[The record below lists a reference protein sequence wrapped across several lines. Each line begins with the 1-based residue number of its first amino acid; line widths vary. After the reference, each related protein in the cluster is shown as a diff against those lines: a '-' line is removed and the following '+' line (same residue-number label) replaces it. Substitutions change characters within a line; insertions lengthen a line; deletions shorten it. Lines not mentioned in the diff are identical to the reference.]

1 MHRAPSHAALG
12 GRSSMGIQELVRKLM
27 PREEGFFD
35 LLERQ
40 AKIALAAAE
49 TLASFTESDRR
60 ADAVAEAVQKLE
72 HEGDKLVHE
81 LEEALARTFVTP
93 IDREDIHF
101 LCTEL
106 DDVID
111 LTNTSAR
118 AFLLLGVDRPTKSMC
133 EMMGLLA
140 KATNELA
147 NALPNLRRHTYPEL
161 FAAKR
166 RIREIEKECD
176 RIYRNE
182 VSRLFHSPEI
192 DAKDLLREREILDD
206 LEDATDRCERV
217 ADTLANLAV
226 KHG

>member
-1 MHRAPSHAALG
+1 
-12 GRSSMGIQELVRKLM
+12 MGIQELVRKMM

-35 LLERQ
+35 LLEKQ
-40 AKIALAAAE
+40 AKTALAAAE
-49 TLASFTESDRR
+49 TLASFVEDTRKAE
-60 ADAVAEAVQKLE
+60 AVAEAVQKIE

-101 LCTEL
+101 LCSEL

-118 AFLLLGVDRPTKSMC
+118 AFLLLGVDRPTTPMC
-133 EMMGLLA
+133 EMMNLLV
-140 KATNELA
+140 KATGELA
-147 NALPNLRRHTYPEL
+147 SALPNLRRHTYPEL

-166 RIREIEKECD
+166 RIRELEKECD
-176 RIYRNE
+176 RIYRDE
-182 VSRLFHSPEI
+182 ISRLFHTPEI
-192 DAKDLLREREILDD
+192 DAKDLLRQREILDD
-206 LEDATDRCERV
+206 LENAIDRCERV

>member
-1 MHRAPSHAALG
+1 
-12 GRSSMGIQELVRKLM
+12 MGIQDIIRKVM

-35 LLERQ
+35 LLEKQ
-40 AKIALAAAE
+40 AKAALAAAE
-49 TLASFTESDRR
+49 TLASFVESHTT
-60 ADAVAEAVQKLE
+60 AEGIAEGVQKVE

-81 LEEALARTFVTP
+81 VEDALARTFVTP

-101 LCTEL
+101 LSSEL

-111 LTNTSAR
+111 LTNASAR
-118 AFLLLGVDRPTKSMC
+118 AFLLLGVERPTTPMC
-133 EMMGLLA
+133 EMMDLLV

-147 NALPNLRRHTYPEL
+147 NALPNLRRHSYSEL
-161 FAAKR
+161 FVSKR
-166 RIREIEKECD
+166 RIRELEKECD

-182 VSRLFHSPEI
+182 ISRLFHSVDI
-192 DAKDLLREREILDD
+192 DVKDLLRQREILDD
-206 LEDATDRCERV
+206 LENAIDRCERV

>member
-1 MHRAPSHAALG
+1 
-12 GRSSMGIQELVRKLM
+12 MGIQELVRKMM

-35 LLERQ
+35 LLEKQ
-40 AKIALAAAE
+40 AKTALAAAE
-49 TLASFTESDRR
+49 TLASFVEDTRKAE
-60 ADAVAEAVQKLE
+60 AVAEAVQKIE

-101 LCTEL
+101 LCSEL

-118 AFLLLGVDRPTKSMC
+118 AFLLLGVDRPTRPMC
-133 EMMGLLA
+133 EMMNLLV
-140 KATNELA
+140 KATSELA
-147 NALPNLRRHTYPEL
+147 SALPNLRRHTYAEL

-166 RIREIEKECD
+166 RIRELEKECD
-176 RIYRNE
+176 RIYRDE
-182 VSRLFHSPEI
+182 ISRLFHTPEI
-192 DAKDLLREREILDD
+192 DAKDLLRQREILDD
-206 LEDATDRCERV
+206 LENAIDRCERV

>member
-1 MHRAPSHAALG
+1 V
-12 GRSSMGIQELVRKLM
+12 GIQDLIRKVM
-27 PREEGFFD
+27 PREEGFYD

-40 AKIALAAAE
+40 AKTALGAAQ
-49 TLASFTESDRR
+49 TLASYFENNRASES
-60 ADAVAEAVQKLE
+60 VAEAVQVLE
-72 HEGDKLVHE
+72 HDGDKLVHE
-81 LEEALARTFVTP
+81 IEEALAKTFVTP

-101 LCTEL
+101 LCSEL

-111 LTNTSAR
+111 LTNTTAR
-118 AFLLLGVDRPTKSMC
+118 AFLLLGVDRPTKPMS
-133 EMMGLLA
+133 EMMTLLVQ
-140 KATNELA
+140 ATSELA
-147 NALPNLRRHTYPEL
+147 NAVPRLRSHQYAEL
-161 FAAKR
+161 FMAKR
-166 RIREIEKECD
+166 RIREIEKEAD

-206 LEDATDRCERV
+206 LEDTIDRCERV